1 MTRATRAVIDLAA
14 LQHNLQVSRHAAPHS
29 KQMAIIKAHA
39 YGHGMVRIA
48 QALERDADAF
58 GVALIEE
65 AIPLREAGIS
75 KPILLLE
82 GINSERDLTLVRAYR
97 LDCVVHHES
106 QLRMLEAA
114 RGEPIT
120 IWLKIDTG
128 MHRLGF
134 KPQVARSVYQRL
146 QNTEVVTQPI
156 YLMTHLANADDRDD
170 DFTEQQLKD
179 FYETIQFSDA
189 EASNIP
195 CSIANSAGVL
205 GWPASH
211 ADWVRPGIMLYGVS
225 PFVVGMG
232 SDYELKPVMTLQSEL
247 IAVNQLKKG
256 DRVGYGGSWT
266 CPEDMPI
273 GVVAIGYGDGYPR
286 HAQSGTPVLINGIRS
301 HLAGRVSMDMITVDL
316 RKQPNAQPGDP
327 VILWGE
333 GLLVE
338 EVADYAGTI
347 AYELLCSVTNRV
359 LYEYKE

>member
-14 LQHNLQVSRHAAPHS
+14 LQHNLQVSRHAAPNS

-48 QALERDADAF
+48 QALDDADAF

-65 AIPLREAGIS
+65 AIPLREAGVS

-82 GINSERDLTLVRAYR
+82 GFTSEQDLTLIRGYN

-114 RGEPIT
+114 SGDPVT
-120 IWLKIDTG
+120 VWMKIDTG

-134 KPQVARSVYQRL
+134 KPEQANEVYQRL
-146 QNTEVVTQPI
+146 QQCALVKPTI
-156 YLMTHLANADDRDD
+156 HLMTHLANADDLDD
-170 DFTEQQLKD
+170 SLTEQQIKR
-179 FYETIQFSDA
+179 FYEAIQFADA
-189 EASNIP
+189 EDSNIP

-225 PFVVGMG
+225 PFIAGKG
-232 SDYELKPVMTLQSEL
+232 KEHDLKPVMTLQSEL
-247 IAVNQLKKG
+247 IAVNQFKEG
-256 DRVGYGGSWT
+256 DKVGYGGSWT
-266 CPEDMPI
+266 CPDDMPV

-286 HAQSGTPVLINGIRS
+286 HARPGTPVLVNGQRVQ
-301 HLAGRVSMDMITVDL
+301 LLGRVSMDMITVDL
-316 RKQPNAQPGDP
+316 REQANAAVGDE
-327 VILWGE
+327 VTLWGE
-333 GLLVE
+333 GLAVE
-338 EVADYAGTI
+338 EVADYASTI
-347 AYELLCSVTNRV
+347 AYELLCSVTSRV
-359 LYEYKE
+359 RFDYSG